1 MKRKPKP
8 PEKIYYCRDCVHAVN
23 PHNRSFATGEH
34 ILAECTVQKKDVLL
48 NGEACSEWAAP
59 KNTIN
64 TF

>member
-1 MKRKPKP
+1 MGKKERPK
-8 PEKIYYCRDCVHAVN
+8 IQRYCRECANAIN
-23 PHNRSFATGEH
+23 PHNKSFATGKH